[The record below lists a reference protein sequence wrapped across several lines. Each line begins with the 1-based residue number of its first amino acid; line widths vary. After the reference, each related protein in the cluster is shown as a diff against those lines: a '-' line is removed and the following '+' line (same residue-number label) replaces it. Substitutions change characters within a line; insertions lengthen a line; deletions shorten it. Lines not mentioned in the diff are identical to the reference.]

1 MVFNDAFNN
10 MSLISW
16 RSILLMEEIGV
27 TGKTTDLLQVT
38 DRFYHIMWYLQRIA
52 LNGIRTGTG
61 NRL

>member
-1 MVFNDAFNN
+1 MVFNDTFNN

-38 DRFYHIMWYLQRIA
+38 DRFLSHNVVSTA
-52 LNGIRTGTG
+52 P
-61 NRL
+61 RLERDSNWHW